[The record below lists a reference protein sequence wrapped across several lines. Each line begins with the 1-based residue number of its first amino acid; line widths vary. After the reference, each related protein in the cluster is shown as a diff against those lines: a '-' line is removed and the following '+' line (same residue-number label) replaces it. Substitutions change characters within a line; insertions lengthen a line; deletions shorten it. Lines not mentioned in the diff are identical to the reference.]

1 MFPSQASPLLRR
13 NSTEQVFPTLL
24 NDAFNLLVGQLHVEL
39 FIVYPLGADNWLGVL
54 VCLQLVRVVVELQ
67 QLIRRLQLGIPRH
80 LAVQKFPDLK
90 Y

>member
-1 MFPSQASPLLRR
+1 MFPSQASSLLRR

-24 NDAFNLLVGQLHVEL
+24 HDAFNLLVGQLHVEL

-80 LAVQKFPDLK
+80 LAVEKFPDLK